1 MWDIAGLDE
10 KSMALARKRWD
21 SIAKPIGSL
30 GLLEEAVIKVAGLI
44 GSDKVCF
51 DKKATLVM
59 CADNGVVA
67 QGISQVGSDV
77 TALVASNMTRGET
90 CLCRMSAIAQADV
103 APIDVGMVVE
113 VEGVL
118 NKKTARGTQ
127 DISKGPAMTREDA
140 LYAIQVGIDLV
151 QEYKNKGYRLLAT
164 GEMGIGNTT
173 TASAIAT
180 VLLNEEVQNVTGKG
194 SGLTNAAFENKKRVI
209 QQSINI
215 NQPDKNNGLD
225 VLIKL
230 GGFDIAAMAGMF
242 IGGAVHRVPIL
253 IDGMI
258 SSVAAVVAKSIEPKS
273 VYAML
278 ASHCSAEPAGKMVL
292 EHLGLEPLLQAHMR
306 LGEGTG
312 AVAVMPVLD
321 MAVEVYQ
328 NMSTFEEINL
338 DDYERFDEA

>member
-1 MWDIAGLDE
+1 MWEIEELNQ
-10 KSMALARKRWD
+10 KSMLLAQRRWD

-30 GLLEEAVIKVAGLI
+30 GLLEDAIIKVAGLT
-44 GSDKVCF
+44 GNDKVCF

-67 QGISQVGSDV
+67 QGISQVGSEV
-77 TALVASNMTRGET
+77 TAVVASNLTCGKT

-103 APIDVGMVVE
+103 VPMDVGMVVD
-113 VEGVL
+113 VEGVQSR
-118 NKKTARGTQ
+118 KTAYGTQ
-127 DISKGPAMTREDA
+127 DISKGPAMTQEQA
-140 LYAIQVGIDLV
+140 LHAIQVGIDSV
-151 QEYKNKGYRLLAT
+151 QEYKKKGYRLLAT

-194 SGLTNAAFENKKRVI
+194 SGLTNTAFDTKKKVI
-209 QQSINI
+209 QQAIDINKP
-215 NQPDKNNGLD
+215 NKDKGLE
-225 VLIKL
+225 VLAKL

-242 IGGAVHRVPIL
+242 IGGAIYRVPIL

-258 SSVAAVVAKSIEPKS
+258 SSVAALVAKSIEPKS

-278 ASHCSAEPAGKMVL
+278 ASHCSAEPAGKLVL
-292 EHLGLEPLLQAHMR
+292 QHLGLEPLLQAKMR

-312 AVAVMPVLD
+312 AVAVMPILD

-328 NMSTFEEINL
+328 GMSSFEEINL
-338 DDYERFDEA
+338 DSYEKFDVT